1 MSCKVVSKNC
11 DFFRSRSQISSRRFK
26 NWWESSFHINL
37 SSKKNWSK
45 KKFWEKNDFENFDF
59 RFFFRTSKKNLEN
72 QKTDFQKTS
81 RKKSIFKKKHVF
93 SIFHFFLKML
103 IFFWKS
109 KFSKLFFSKKNYYFL
124 LNFFLMKGLC
134 KNLIRTDFWSG
145 SRILSVSDPLLN
157 IRLARFI
164 QTSLHN

>member
-37 SSKKNWSK
+37 SSKKK
-45 KKFWEKNDFENFDF
+45 LEQKKFFSGRKMILKILIFDF
-59 RFFFRTSKKNLEN
+59 FFEPQKKNLEN

-93 SIFHFFLKML
+93 SIFHFFSQNVDFFFENRNFQNYFSPRKN
-103 IFFWKS
+103 IIFCSNFFWWKVYT
-109 KFSKLFFSKKNYYFL
+109 KTWFVPTFEVVLEF
-124 LNFFLMKGLC
+124 
-134 KNLIRTDFWSG
+134 
-145 SRILSVSDPLLN
+145 
-157 IRLARFI
+157 
-164 QTSLHN
+164 